1 MQITLMNYFIITQQ
15 VKLERTKTM
24 TETKLTETLNKLQEL
39 GLDEVDLMDL
49 GYYLLY
55 LQNEV

>member
-1 MQITLMNYFIITQQ
+1 
-15 VKLERTKTM
+15 M